1 MEKPDLL
8 ARKRTQG
15 RGDLSLYVGAR
26 KSAENVERKQIRS
39 VSPQLVVIVS
49 SRNQQNKR
57 KQMKKLCYTYLQ
69 GAEKIEPYPF
79 LPHKLGAEK

>member
-26 KSAENVERKQIRS
+26 KSAENVERKGNTEMSIRD
-39 VSPQLVVIVS
+39 
-49 SRNQQNKR
+49 
-57 KQMKKLCYTYLQ
+57 
-69 GAEKIEPYPF
+69 G
-79 LPHKLGAEK
+79 